1 MQDVKDLDI
10 LAVTTTVGSLADAQA
25 LARRI
30 VQERL
35 AACVQVEQGLQ
46 SFYRWEGKLCEEPEV
61 RLTIKTLPQGEQ
73 ALRELFAQAHPY
85 EVPQFL
91 VVRMRASEAYG
102 AWVRGEMA

>member
-1 MQDVKDLDI
+1 MQDCKDLDI
-10 LAVTTTVGSLADAQA
+10 LALTTTVGSLADAQA

-61 RLTIKTLPQGEQ
+61 RLTIKTLPEREE
-73 ALRELFAQAHPY
+73 ALRALFEEAHPY

-91 VVRMRASEAYG
+91 ALRMRASEAYA
-102 AWVRGEMA
+102 AWVRGEVA